1 MDTMQ
6 LMIIAGAG
14 VVLAAIGV
22 WAGRWSLAPREA
34 ELMQR
39 IARLEKARQ
48 TAQERSQQARR
59 QIEILQQEIS
69 LHHKARSEALSAH
82 KRARDLSDALDAE
95 QTLVLP
101 GRSNDGFSLSRLPP
115 SGFADTQP
123 A

>member
-14 VVLAAIGV
+14 VVLTAIGV

-34 ELMQR
+34 ELLQR

-69 LHHKARSEALSAH
+69 SHHKARSEALSARR
-82 KRARDLSDALDAE
+82 RARDLSDALDAE